1 LDVDPN
7 YGRGLIV
14 WSALIFGVPIGF
26 VFAILRARGGYS
38 DLLFFVLFFTILLI
52 VHLVIAQGFTK
63 SSLRLLLITLLYTV
77 PIDGV
82 LRLGFPQAA
91 FWAYFI
97 APAFLLLLQ
106 TFSAVRSLLLSHQ
119 FRRTR
124 LNSMAWSGQDLELA
138 RVQGLTDLSLDVTHR
153 PQYDLIV
160 LLAFVIVGPYGYFRS
175 VPLHTLLACHL
186 GLSATFMA
194 LAIAAVLVKNGR
206 KMSQPGF
213 SGLPVPASTTVE
225 PSYVDVS
232 RLINQQQEPLY
243 RPTEVTE
250 EAIIDYY
257 DRCGEVRKLYFYDSA
272 MLLVI
277 EGAYVVLALLP
288 IRRFSPSVVGI
299 SGGALMAMALAFIQI
314 PFFIGQKRL
323 AMDLTSPFSG
333 TPYRKLLKQ
342 LEKESPS
349 WTLLQVTEVVGAGTF
364 GPAIMLIGKY
374 VLERL
379 VK

>member
-1 LDVDPN
+1 
-7 YGRGLIV
+7 
-14 WSALIFGVPIGF
+14 
-26 VFAILRARGGYS
+26 VFALLNARRGYF
-38 DLLFFVLFFTILLI
+38 DLLFFVSFFAILVI
-52 VHLVIAQGFTK
+52 VHLVIARVFTN
-63 SSLRLLLITLLYTV
+63 SSLRPLLITLLYTV
-77 PIDGV
+77 PIDGI
-82 LRLGFPQAA
+82 LRIGFPQAV
-91 FWAYFI
+91 FLTYLI
-97 APAFLLLLQ
+97 APALLLLLQ
-106 TFSAVRSLLLSHQ
+106 AFSAVRFLLLSHQ

-124 LNSMAWSGQDLELA
+124 LNSMAWTGQDLELA

-153 PQYDLIV
+153 AQYDLIV
-160 LLAFVIVGPYGYFRS
+160 LLAFAIVGPYGYFRS
-175 VPLHTLLACHL
+175 VPLHTLLTYQL
-186 GLSATFMA
+186 GLSVTFMA
-194 LAIAAVLVKNGR
+194 LAIATVLVKNGH

-257 DRCGEVRKLYFYDSA
+257 DRCGEVRRLYFYDSA

-277 EGAYVVLALLP
+277 ESAYVVLALLTIP
-288 IRRFSPSVVGI
+288 RRFSLSVVGT
-299 SGGALMAMALAFIQI
+299 SVGMLMALALALIQI
-314 PFFIGQKRL
+314 PFFVGQKRL
-323 AMDLTSPFSG
+323 AMDLTSSFSG
-333 TPYRKLLKQ
+333 TAYRKLLKE

-349 WTLLQVTEVVGAGTF
+349 WTPLQVAEVVGAGTF

-379 VK
+379 IK